1 MEFQRSMEFATYGP
15 LEALCGAASVHHPQ
29 PATASRARGLMAE
42 RQGRNTAN
50 ESKLKKN
57 SIHKRL
63 LMCSLSQKGGAC
75 GLTPQAFHSHASR
88 PRRRLRGQKE
98 RGNARAATSR
108 ACAFSPRAS
117 RLSHRRHCHPQGLV
131 ELGQLLNCWDH
142 SRRWCRRRRAPPQLS
157 APSTDPATSP
167 PALLLKLRCPQWRSL
182 ACSRAARC
190 ACLSPSAALY
200 HAASSLPCLTSQGE
214 GVARS
219 RLKAHDVRSFHPGQA
234 SSAGSP
240 NADQPSTPPAAAA
253 AHPLATISL
262 RRPRGVR

>member
-1 MEFQRSMEFATYGP
+1 MDHPQRAER
-15 LEALCGAASVHHPQ
+15 AASWRSDKGEIQ
-29 PATASRARGLMAE
+29 RASATFFILR
-42 RQGRNTAN
+42 
-50 ESKLKKN
+50 
-57 SIHKRL
+57 
-63 LMCSLSQKGGAC
+63 CSLSQKGGTS

-88 PRRRLRGQKE
+88 PRRRLQGKKSAAMR
-98 RGNARAATSR
+98 ARP
-108 ACAFSPRAS
+108 PREPVHFLHALHHF
-117 RLSHRRHCHPQGLV
+117 RTRRHCHPQGLV

-167 PALLLKLRCPQWRSL
+167 PALLLKQRCPQWRSL

-190 ACLSPSAALY
+190 ACLSPSAAFY
-200 HAASSLPCLTSQGE
+200 NAASSLPCLTSQGE

>member
-1 MEFQRSMEFATYGP
+1 MGRRAAQSCPRS
-15 LEALCGAASVHHPQ
+15 V
-29 PATASRARGLMAE
+29 
-42 RQGRNTAN
+42 
-50 ESKLKKN
+50 
-57 SIHKRL
+57 RL
-63 LMCSLSQKGGAC
+63 
-75 GLTPQAFHSHASR
+75 
-88 PRRRLRGQKE
+88 
-98 RGNARAATSR
+98 ARAAR
-108 ACAFSPRAS
+108 RPRPPLEKLFQVLHALH
-117 RLSHRRHCHPQGLV
+117 RRHFRTRRHCHPQGLV

-142 SRRWCRRRRAPPQLS
+142 SRRWCRRRRVPPQLS

-167 PALLLKLRCPQWRSL
+167 PALLLKQRCPQWRSL